1 MLPTPPYI
9 LRIVINSRQKVDASF
24 YSSDFSMDSIETNQ
38 NFAYEDRRNLIQT
51 LQSAAREAARTG
63 QELTAAQSLGEAL
76 YDTLFG
82 GLGNWFVEKYRKIR
96 EQSACL
102 RIEIQVDIE
111 DDLPPNVQSRLAEI
125 ASLPW
130 EFLYATGDAFSLGLT
145 WLATAP
151 DLVLSRRLARRF
163 APPPIQLKAGE
174 KLTVALAVSSPTKAY
189 FDADLGEEV
198 TLGEVKYLPIS
209 DILANL
215 VSAHRGLIAPAR
227 LTFPATLDTIRQS
240 FKQGPSIFHFIGH
253 ARINPVRNIPEV
265 ALTRSGGFAFPEW
278 VSADVF
284 CAALA
289 AAPPRVVL
297 LQACESAAS
306 SAGHA
311 FDSIAARL
319 AALGIPVVIAM
330 QYEVSNISAV
340 KFAETFYSTLLN
352 EKCPVDRAVQEGRL
366 AIHGSRQRPDFAT
379 PVIFLWKE
387 DNSLFPRL
395 PAVVDTYADQS
406 ADPLFNAIS
415 VLNYD
420 EVVGKFQTYLNRHTQ
435 QCKAAALVIN
445 ATSDFTWKWIVNRL
459 ARMIPSAVAPPSAQ
473 NFGCKFNDTHSFSP
487 ATVWREIA
495 SRSSGKLPTDLTIG
509 GGSRSYP
516 DYLVSDVLGE
526 QSVYVLLK
534 KVPRILVKNLLTDFW
549 LPLLNSAATRNP
561 PAPGWLVLF
570 LVVEAENSAGYFSTR
585 DIPDGV
591 PVPLILSLDDHID
604 EEDFNEWYLEEK
616 EILSQL
622 AVNDPGPLPQFAA
635 RIFGGG
641 SDLYSVVDQL
651 TTALLGTDIDNK
663 EQDWLILR

>member
-1 MLPTPPYI
+1 MPPTPPYI

-38 NFAYEDRRNLIQT
+38 SLAYEEQRDLIQT

-63 QELTAAQSLGEAL
+63 RELTAAQSLGEAL

-82 GLGNWFVEKYRKIR
+82 SLGNWFVERYRKIR

-111 DDLPPNVQSRLAEI
+111 DNLPPNVQTRLAEI

-130 EFLYATGDAFSLGLT
+130 EFLYARGDALSLGLT

-151 DLVLSRRLARRF
+151 DLVLARRLARRF

-174 KLTVALAVSSPTKAY
+174 KLTVALAVSSPTNAY
-189 FDADLGEEV
+189 FDADLGDEI

-227 LTFPATLDTIRQS
+227 LTFPATLDAVRQS
-240 FKQGPSIFHFIGH
+240 LKQGPSIFHFIGH
-253 ARINPVRNIPEV
+253 ARINPARNIPEV
-265 ALTRSGGFAFPEW
+265 ALTRPGGFALPEW
-278 VSADVF
+278 VAADVF

-289 AAPPRVVL
+289 AAPPRIVL

-340 KFAETFYSTLLN
+340 KFAETFYTTLLK

-395 PAVVDTYADQS
+395 PAVVDAYADQS
-406 ADPLFNAIS
+406 SDPLFNAIS

-445 ATSDFTWKWIVNRL
+445 ATSDFTWRWIVNRL

-487 ATVWREIA
+487 ATVWKEIA
-495 SRSSGKLPTDLTIG
+495 SRSSGKLPADLTVG
-509 GGSRSYP
+509 SGSRSYP

-534 KVPRILVKNLLTDFW
+534 KVPRMLVKDLLTDFW

-570 LVVEAENSAGYFSTR
+570 LVVESENKAGYFSAR
-585 DIPDGV
+585 DLPEGV
-591 PVPLILSLDDHID
+591 PAPLILSLEDNID
-604 EEDFNEWYLEEK
+604 EEDFNEWYLGEK
-616 EILSQL
+616 EILSRL
-622 AVNDPGPLPQFAA
+622 AVNDPGPLPEFAA
-635 RIFGGG
+635 RILGDG

-651 TTALLGTDIDNK
+651 TTALLGTDIDKK